1 MTIPEKYLTVEDIS
15 PLFVQ
20 NKFEEID
27 SSLEEINEKLDL
39 ISSWIRDHTYPQE
52 KTKTTEDFDT
62 IINHIENPPTPTI
75 SPELLAEIA
84 ECGRKK

>member
-27 SSLEEINEKLDL
+27 SSLEEINEKFDL

-62 IINHIENPPTPTI
+62 IINHIENPPTPKI